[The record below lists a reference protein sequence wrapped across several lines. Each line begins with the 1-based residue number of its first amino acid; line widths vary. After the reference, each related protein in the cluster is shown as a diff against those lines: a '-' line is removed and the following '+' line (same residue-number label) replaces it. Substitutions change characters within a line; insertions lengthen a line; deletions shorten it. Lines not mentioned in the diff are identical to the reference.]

1 MFSAYQFIFMP
12 SVHGAQGNS
21 IVPPHVTCGMVGLRP
36 FYNSEAV
43 SASMIVRKR
52 SYSEIELKLKSTS
65 VHKKARHFERKR
77 KDSIL
82 ERIKQRAIE
91 RKKLWRQWN
100 RERLSRIGTTP
111 PLPLPA
117 PSLPP
122 LDPFYILNPS
132 PLPDFCFI
140 RHYHTSTSS
149 DNTTMPMED
158 VQYQRDVAPLAIIF
172 KPNTTARPSRPPL
185 RSRRN
190 SRNSRPHL
198 PSPPISPTIIS
209 SSKSGSVGSTDTDE
223 PQRKRVRRVRC
234 VIRDEEQQ

>member
-1 MFSAYQFIFMP
+1 MFSAYQSIFMP

-36 FYNSEAV
+36 FYNSQAT

-100 RERLSRIGTTP
+100 RERLSRIGATP
-111 PLPLPA
+111 PPALLA

-122 LDPFYILNPS
+122 LDPFYIPNPS

-140 RHYHTSTSS
+140 RHYHSS
-149 DNTTMPMED
+149 SSNNTPTPMED
-158 VQYQRDVAPLAIIF
+158 VQYQRDVAPLTIIF

-190 SRNSRPHL
+190 SRTSRPHL
-198 PSPPISPTIIS
+198 PSPPISPTTPS
-209 SSKSGSVGSTDTDE
+209 PSKSVSAGSTDTDE

-234 VIRDEEQQ
+234 VIRDE